1 MSKILLLDADS
12 TLFNEEVID
21 LIAQKAGVGQKVSE
35 ITEQAM
41 QGILDFPSALK
52 QRVMLLKDLPESVLS
67 EVSEEISITKGGRE
81 LISAAQSKGFVVSV
95 VSGGFE
101 EVISPIMQELGIAY
115 FRANTLEIVNGKLT
129 GYVLGEIVDQA
140 AKTKWLLDLSE
151 KFQIVA
157 QDTIAIGDGANDI
170 GMVQAAEIGIA
181 FCAKPALKKVANVV
195 IDERDLELAVPY
207 L

>member
-21 LIAQKAGVGQKVSE
+21 LLAQKAGVGQKVAA

-41 QGILDFPSALK
+41 QGVLDFPTALK
-52 QRVMLLKDLPESVLS
+52 QRVMLLRDLPENVLS

-81 LISAAQSKGFVVSV
+81 LISVAQSKGFVISV

-115 FRANTLEIVNGKLT
+115 FRANTLEIEDGKLT

-181 FCAKPALKKVANVV
+181 FCAKPALKKVADVV
-195 IDERDLELAVPY
+195 IDERNLELVVPY

>member
-21 LIAQKAGVGQKVSE
+21 LLAQKAGVGQKVAE

-41 QGILDFPSALK
+41 QGVLDFPTALK
-52 QRVMLLKDLPESVLS
+52 QRVMLLRDLPENVLS

-81 LISAAQSKGFVVSV
+81 LISVAQSKGFVISV

-115 FRANTLEIVNGKLT
+115 FRANTLEIEDGKLT

-181 FCAKPALKKVANVV
+181 FCAKPALKKVADVV
-195 IDERDLELAVPY
+195 IDERNLELVVPY

>member
-21 LIAQKAGVGQKVSE
+21 LLAQKAGVGQKVAE
-35 ITEQAM
+35 ITKQAM
-41 QGILDFPSALK
+41 QGVLDFPTALK
-52 QRVMLLKDLPESVLS
+52 QRVMLLRDLPENVLS

-81 LISAAQSKGFVVSV
+81 LISVAQSKGFVISV

-115 FRANTLEIVNGKLT
+115 FRANTLEIEDGKLT

-181 FCAKPALKKVANVV
+181 FCAKPALKKVADVV
-195 IDERDLELAVPY
+195 IDERNLELVVPY

>member
-21 LIAQKAGVGQKVSE
+21 LIAQKAGAGQKVSE

-41 QGILDFPSALK
+41 QGILDFPSALR

-67 EVSEEISITKGGRE
+67 EVSEEISITKGGIE

-95 VSGGFE
+95 VSGGFK

-140 AKTKWLLDLSE
+140 AQTKWLLDLSE

-157 QDTIAIGDGANDI
+157 HDTIAIGDGANDI
-170 GMVQAAEIGIA
+170 GMVQAAGIGIA
-181 FCAKPALKKVANVV
+181 FCAKPALKKVADVV
-195 IDERDLELAVPY
+195 IDERNLELVVPY